1 MQYVE
6 LNNGVKIPQ
15 IALGVFQIPE
25 NEEAKKAC
33 LSAFEL
39 GYRHIDSAH
48 H

>member
-25 NEEAKKAC
+25 NAEAKKPASVR
-33 LSAFEL
+33 LN
-39 GYRHIDSAH
+39 
-48 H
+48 